1 MLWKL
6 NRKKYKDVYVTLEQ
20 LEVKATYANKINIYV
35 DYFDKF
41 YSGTAFSKSTILLSR
56 KLVKLYDD
64 EQEIPLKSILAHEFA
79 HLINGDSIKQ
89 MKSDRKHDIHTVRL
103 INIIKEIRAEIVG
116 ANLIGFL
123 PNEINEAQ
131 NILMEKNE
139 GTKNIKVAY
148 EARYPTRIQIKYFAK
163 RYSNLTKNVIYYF
176 ISSYFRHM
184 DIKDKTRQE
193 EIKVKVEARFL

>member
-1 MLWKL
+1 
-6 NRKKYKDVYVTLEQ
+6 
-20 LEVKATYANKINIYV
+20 
-35 DYFDKF
+35 
-41 YSGTAFSKSTILLSR
+41 
-56 KLVKLYDD
+56 
-64 EQEIPLKSILAHEFA
+64 
-79 HLINGDSIKQ
+79 
-89 MKSDRKHDIHTVRL
+89 MKSDRKHDMHTVRL
-103 INIIKEIRAEIVG
+103 INIIKEIRAENVG
-116 ANLIGFL
+116 ANLFL

-163 RYSNLTKNVIYYF
+163 RYSNLTKNLMYYF

-193 EIKVKVEARFL
+193 EIKVK